1 MVAQVGSFPHPVIGN
16 GDDVSSSLHLTNIG
30 ISPTVE
36 DVLIKFKVFTDDQQL
51 QDLVNSG
58 RAEIVIW
65 WHCRATLSSGILEPL
80 AVEPKIDGWRFEC
93 SLDQEFLRDRVDI
106 VVEISAAQDIED
118 FKWDN
123 QHEDYGDQTFSIS
136 AADYLAFAGDFYFNA
151 AKLYDAMNPPL
162 GSIFCITEIADQ
174 TEPIRVDFNRTE
186 QVSVFLSPQ
195 VAEGLR
201 ALGYAADLKLSLVVL
216 PVLMETL
223 SYISRMEAMP
233 EGDDLTSREWY
244 QTLKRMIEHSKLDI
258 SSPLESAERL
268 LNHTTAKALATLEQ
282 EENEE

>member
-36 DVLIKFKVFTDDQQL
+36 DILIKFKVFTDDQQL
-51 QDLVNSG
+51 QELVNSG
-58 RAEIVIW
+58 QAKIVIW

-80 AVEPKIDGWRFEC
+80 AAEARIDGWRFEC

-106 VVEISAAQDIED
+106 VVEITAAQDIEN
-118 FKWDN
+118 FRWDN
-123 QHEDYGDQTFSIS
+123 QHEDYGGQKFSIRV
-136 AADYLAFAGDFYFNA
+136 ADYLAFGGDFYFNA

-162 GSIFCITEIADQ
+162 GSIFRITKREDQ
-174 TEPIRVDFNRTE
+174 VEPIRVDFNNTE
-186 QVSVFLSPQ
+186 QISVFLSAQ
-195 VAEGLR
+195 VFDGLQ
-201 ALGYAADLKLSLVVL
+201 ALGYADDLKLSLVVL

-233 EGDDLTSREWY
+233 EGDDFAGREWY

-268 LNHTTAKALATLEQ
+268 LNHTTAKALASLEQ